1 MANTVL
7 ITGAA
12 GWLGGLVRIS
22 SKLSRVH
29 ILTLSSSQLAT
40 ALHNDPLTPDVH
52 LILADIIEPKAPA
65 GSKAVAIKADLGDK
79 IQIEA
84 LFATKFG
91 IPDTI
96 YCLHGIMSRGSE
108 DNFELGVKVCFFLPT
123 FRIQTDRVHCPDQ
136 HRLRSFSSRVDS
148 GPWQNSH

>member
-1 MANTVL
+1 MVNTVL

-12 GWLGGLVRIS
+12 GWLGGLVRTS
-22 SKLSRVH
+22 SQLFRFH

-40 ALHNDPLTPDVH
+40 ALENDPLTSDVH

-65 GSKAVAIKADLGDK
+65 GAKAVVIKADLSDK
-79 IQIEA
+79 TQVEA
-84 LFATKFG
+84 LFATKFSV
-91 IPDTI
+91 PDTV

-123 FRIQTDRVHCPDQ
+123 SRIQTDRFHCPDQ
-136 HRLRSFSSRVDS
+136 HRLRSFSS
-148 GPWQNSH
+148 